1 MSMDLFEKL
10 ETRITGILDQLDT
23 LKAENARLVAE
34 ADSGREALEEENRRL
49 SEELEQEKAAKSAV
63 LEKIDKLLAKIDEH
77 STK

>member
-1 MSMDLFEKL
+1 MSMDLIEKL
-10 ETRITGILDQLDT
+10 ETRITGILEQLDT

-34 ADSGREALEEENRRL
+34 ADSGREALEEENLRL
-49 SEELEQEKAAKSAV
+49 GEELDQEKAAKRAV